1 MPLPAYPRKG
11 KNTAAVGD
19 YGTLSSATTVTA
31 GTYVK
36 QSAAD
41 AITAFAGGGQTNATA
56 LPASF
61 NRVATV
67 ATANDSVKLPAS
79 VAGRSV
85 YVVNGSANSMQVFG
99 AGTDTINDVATATGV
114 AQAAGKSATYFC
126 PVAGKWYRVLSA

>member
-99 AGTDTINDVATATGV
+99 AGTDTIDDVATATGV